1 MNAPSGWLFD
11 IEADGLYLQSTKI
24 WYIRL
29 TSLDGS
35 RTLSIKPFEIGN
47 EKAKE
52 LIMNWV
58 NSFEDGSL
66 VVSHNGIGYDLWMLW
81 KILDIVPRVGKN
93 GKDFLGVKHVQFID
107 TYVLSMYLHP
117 NQSSHSLAFL
127 SSGNDH
133 SKMEY
138 REQLI
143 LLGDLS
149 EDDKKG
155 HEFSFYH
162 PLMDSY
168 CDTDVLALNDVFN
181 YLWKCGTQMYGES
194 WLHPSF
200 RQMQKDY
207 WLFSAQ
213 SYTGVKFDK
222 EFAKE
227 LVLRIEQEMLVLKQE
242 VDPLLPP
249 RELKGTELAFYKM
262 PAKPFTTSGE
272 MSATLNKWLLK
283 IGAELVDGIVYAKGV
298 SAPLIAN
305 SVFPVKLPMEISDNT
320 ELKDFFI
327 KNGWTPSDDH
337 WNFKKDSNNKPLRD
351 ERGRLVKTTPK
362 IQHQGN
368 ICPNL
373 LKIEGEIPSKIVK
386 YLSLRN
392 RKGVVEG
399 WLKNWRLDF
408 DGRLSAEISGYAPT
422 SRVKHKVVVNCP
434 KADVKV
440 LLGAEMRSLFCVDY
454 GNWYIGTDAA
464 ALENRTLSH
473 YTYKHDNGFF
483 ADLNLNGDIHSS
495 NAFAFFPHLEE
506 IFNRN
511 DTTLNENP
519 LFKPWRN
526 KAKTGAYLLAFGG
539 GAAKL
544 ASSLGLSKK
553 EGEQAYNNYWETNLG
568 LGKLK
573 ESVEKYFATEGKMR
587 FIPAIDGR
595 LVSVRGKNVL
605 LSCLGQGLGAIVMSY
620 ASCII
625 DNYLG
630 ELHIDSLGR
639 PFYLYKGKKVKRV
652 SHFHDEYSW
661 DVENGIQDSILSITE
676 NAIVKAGEILNL
688 SIPLAAKGKAA
699 YNGTWCDV
707 H

>member
-1 MNAPSGWLFD
+1 MGTPSGWLFD

-35 RTLSIKPFEIGN
+35 RTLCVKPFEIGN
-47 EKAKE
+47 EAAKSVV
-52 LIMNWV
+52 MDWV
-58 NSFEDGSL
+58 NSFDDGSL
-66 VVSHNGIGYDLWMLW
+66 VVAHNGLGYDVWMLW
-81 KILDIVPRVGKN
+81 KILGITPRVGKG
-93 GKDFLGVKHVQFID
+93 GKDYLGGKHVQYID
-107 TYVLSMYLHP
+107 TFVLSMYLHP
-117 NQSSHSLAFL
+117 NQQSHSLAFL
-127 SSGNDH
+127 SSGNDNT
-133 SKMEY
+133 KMEY
-138 REQLI
+138 REQLVS
-143 LLGDLS
+143 LGAMQ

-162 PLMDSY
+162 PLMDEY
-168 CDTDVLALNDVFN
+168 CDTDVLALKDVFS
-181 YLWKCGTQMYGES
+181 YLWRCGEQMYGEE
-194 WLHPSF
+194 WLHSSF

-213 SYTGVKFDK
+213 AFTGVKFDQNA
-222 EFAKE
+222 AKS
-227 LVLRIEQEMLVLKQE
+227 LITTIDNEMLILKNE

-249 RELKGTELAFYKM
+249 RALKGAEEAYYKM
-262 PAKPFTTSGE
+262 PAKPFTLAGE
-272 MSATLNKWLLK
+272 HSATLNKWLTK
-283 IGAELVDGIVYAKGV
+283 MDATLVDGVIYAKGI
-298 SAPLIAN
+298 SAPLVAN
-305 SVFPVKLPMEISDNT
+305 SIFPIKLPMEIDDNI
-320 ELKDFFI
+320 ELKTYFI
-327 KNGWTPSDDH
+327 ESGWKPSDDH
-337 WNFKKDSNNKPLRD
+337 WNFKRDENNKPLRD
-351 ERGRLVKTTPK
+351 ERGKLIKTTPK

-373 LKIEGEIPSKIVK
+373 LKIEGEIPKKVVK

-399 WLKNWRLDF
+399 WLNNWRLAF

-422 SRVKHKVVVNCP
+422 SRVKHRTVVNCP

-440 LLGAEMRSLFCVDY
+440 LLGKEMRSLFCVNK

-473 YTYKHDNGFF
+473 YTYKYDDGFF
-483 ADLNLNGDIHSS
+483 ADLNLNGDVHSRNS
-495 NAFAFFPHLEE
+495 FAFFPHLKEQ
-506 IFNRN
+506 FNQD
-511 DTTLNENP
+511 DTELSENP
-519 LFKPWRN
+519 AFKPWRN

-553 EGEQAYNNYWETNLG
+553 EGEEAYNNYWETNLG

-573 ESVEKYFATEGKMR
+573 EAIEKYFSTEGKNR
-587 FIPAIDGR
+587 HIPAIDGR

-605 LSCLGQGLGAIVMSY
+605 LSCLGQGLGAISMSY
-620 ASCII
+620 ASCIM
-625 DNYLG
+625 DNVLG
-630 ELHIDSLGR
+630 ELYIDSLGR
-639 PFYLYKGKKVKRV
+639 PYYKYKGKVVKRV

-661 DVENGIQDSILSITE
+661 EVEDGIEDTILSLTE
-676 NAIVKAGEILNL
+676 NAIIKAGEILNL
-688 SIPLAAKGKAA
+688 SIPLAAKGKMA